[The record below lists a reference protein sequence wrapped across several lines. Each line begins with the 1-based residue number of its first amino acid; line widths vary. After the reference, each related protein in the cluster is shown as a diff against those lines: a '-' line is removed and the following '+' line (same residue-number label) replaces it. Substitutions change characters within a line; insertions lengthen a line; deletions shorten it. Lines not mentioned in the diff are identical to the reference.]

1 MFLILSW
8 LVYGVIVG
16 GIARMIYKGDTPI
29 GWVPTIA
36 TGVAGSVVGGLIHS
50 ALDGGRS
57 QSAGIV
63 FGVIG
68 GVVATFAYTKWKS
81 ASA

>member
-1 MFLILSW
+1 VFLILSW
-8 LVYGVIVG
+8 LVYGAIVG
-16 GIARMIYKGDTPI
+16 GIARFIYRGDTPI

-50 ALDGGRS
+50 ALSGGRGE
-57 QSAGIV
+57 SAGIF

-68 GVVATFAYTKWKS
+68 GVVASYAYTQWK
-81 ASA
+81 ANA

>member
-16 GIARMIYKGDTPI
+16 GIARMIYRGDTPI

-63 FGVIG
+63 FGVLG
-68 GVVATFAYTKWKS
+68 GVAATFAYTKWK
-81 ASA
+81 ANA

>member
-1 MFLILSW
+1 VFLILSW

-50 ALDGGRS
+50 ALSGGRS
-57 QSAGIV
+57 ESAGIV

>member
-1 MFLILSW
+1 VFSILSW

-16 GIARMIYKGDTPI
+16 GIARMIYRGDTPL

-57 QSAGIV
+57 HSAGIV

-68 GVVATFAYTKWKS
+68 GVIATFAYTRFKS
-81 ASA
+81 SNA